1 MLCCKKR
8 YLTAS
13 KKDVTFCSTYE
24 CIFSAYELLCCFYFF
39 FNWIKSFEKR
49 NAMVLDCGIIRL
61 PVDEILYLDRLLLN
75 SNTLIKGS
83 YQLASVVV
91 LVVLLSVLPAFAFA
105 KIK

>member
-1 MLCCKKR
+1 
-8 YLTAS
+8 
-13 KKDVTFCSTYE
+13 
-24 CIFSAYELLCCFYFF
+24 
-39 FNWIKSFEKR
+39 
-49 NAMVLDCGIIRL
+49 MVLDCGIIRL

-75 SNTLIKGS
+75 SNTLSLIKGS